1 MHIGISFRPQPT
13 IFGSGQGQTV
23 IALAEMY
30 KGQGDRV
37 TLVNY
42 GQGEWW
48 ADAEGLEFERR
59 RIGGPGDPFDVFVDV
74 GGALGAI
81 QRTGTKN
88 VILFRSDPSFD
99 ALEKASYVQQ
109 DGGPDLNGIHEL
121 WVWDAL
127 VPEGRTGII
136 STLFKS
142 LPVVRIPYV
151 WTPSILKNY
160 LRLEGLKDETTQ
172 SLEALHIAEKN
183 TTNTSSCIVPF
194 VESKGWTKP
203 IRLFNAERLE
213 TDPFFQNNLA
223 ATSFKSS
230 GITYEGR
237 ERYADWL
244 GTPCIVATHGRFVPF
259 RPGILD
265 LVWLGI
271 PFVHNCAM
279 LRDAGLGLELGY
291 YSEND
296 MGSVLERFDLAA
308 WNGGRLARRAWLEKR
323 FAPRKELRVGFVDMW
338 EGFDAG
344 DNFFVELMQQHVEKN
359 VQVVGIMGFDR
370 VSLIIRG
377 PFGETGI
384 PAGVPVVYFSGE
396 REAELDDPSTALF
409 LTHSMQ
415 HDEQHIRLP
424 LWPLFLNWFGNQSK
438 PQRNPNGLP
447 LEYALKPYQGPK
459 PDFCAFLVSNPICAE
474 RNAAF
479 DALNAYKRVDSGGAY
494 KNNMGGAI
502 PCQFGGGGGGDLA
515 KFEFFKTHTFALC
528 YENSVTPGYVT
539 EKLLHAKMAGCI
551 PLYRGAAEA
560 VKDFDP
566 SGFIFMK
573 DGQDVVAI
581 VKELEGNPKK
591 LAAMAAVPALSP
603 SRYLRTKGLLNM
615 IGKRL
620 IGLSG
625 SGSGSGCLATTNS
638 ATTNTPTTNPT
649 SGCSAATNQIVVEQ
663 PLPNPTKL
671 PSSPLFLSFATAEY
685 LPSINN
691 LLQSI
696 QALRAKDPTVRARIY
711 LGQDVS
717 GSPLAERWPWVEWL
731 PLPSVSP
738 VAGFPDF
745 FKPDQFG
752 WKLWLLRQTCTDADL
767 EGDLVL
773 YTDAGAS
780 WISLPTEMLQNAEQR
795 GLCLMRDRNNSN
807 RFWCSEDMV
816 RAMSVTEKELG
827 EFQCQAAAIA
837 FRAGSAEAVSFFEE
851 AYTWGSKKECLF
863 GPKWVTPTSGHRHD
877 QSILSI
883 LAVRRLVPLVD
894 TARNSCTVSLRKAYQ
909 RGTSM
914 YHHRGKPVMHMQP
927 LPRIDD
933 VWSISL
939 DRRPDRYAAW
949 TREYAELASVTNRLP
964 AVDGRQLQLTENLYR
979 LFAKN
984 DFKWK
989 RSVTGCALSHIL
1001 LWAQLVC
1008 EHPAVNNYLILED
1021 DHRWASANWKEEL
1034 QTALAQAPVDAELLL
1049 LGGVLPGNR
1058 SAYDQ
1063 LFRPVNDVWGTIQPN
1078 NLFTGG
1084 QGPLIPFFHFC
1095 AYSYVLTRLGAKK
1108 LLAAL
1113 ETNGCYTSIDNFLCH
1128 PAQGLVKYSM
1138 KKLIAGCFQD
1148 EDPVY
1153 QKAQFDEFLRVDSY
1167 DSDIWNN
1174 KECFD
1179 VKLFASVQAGK
1190 QSLWPCLVDILQSQP
1205 HSIQTRNTLREE
1217 SVSPKSSGTLVYFFG
1232 QVKTDG
1238 LMEEDWLKAL
1248 CPTITYRSIPVIREV
1263 QPNAFLLVAR
1273 PHVAF
1278 WKVIMREL
1286 DIKGIPFRVLHLS
1299 DEDCKDPIDFYS
1311 YKSCTKVVRNYF
1323 RPGLDEKVVTIPL
1336 GHGLGMSGPSG
1347 VAQQHQPT
1355 RDLVWSFHGS
1365 NEAVRRPLLEP
1376 LLALQPNSCRFI
1388 PSFRHESMT
1397 SPAEYRS
1404 ILLRS
1409 KFVPILKGQTFET
1422 FRLYEALELGC
1433 IPLYVRSEG
1442 DEVYWS
1448 WLRSHLTLIELKS
1461 WDQAVKLIELLEAE
1475 PSKAQQYRD
1484 GLIAEGLYWRG
1495 ESRTAF
1501 ALDA

>member
-1 MHIGISFRPQPT
+1 MMGSYMHIAISFRPQPT
-13 IFGSGQGQTV
+13 IFGSGQGQAV

-30 KGQGDRV
+30 KGQGDQV

-59 RIGGPGDPFDVFVDV
+59 RIGARGDPFDVFVDV
-74 GGALGAI
+74 GGALGSD

-99 ALEKASYVQQ
+99 ALEKASYVQR
-109 DGGPDLNGIHEL
+109 DGGPDLNGVHEV

-136 STLFKS
+136 STLFNG

-151 WTPSILKNY
+151 WTSSILKNY
-160 LRLEGLKDETTQ
+160 LRLEGLEDKPSS
-172 SLEALHIAEKN
+172 SLDVLHIAEKN
-183 TTNTSSCIVPF
+183 TTNTSSCVVPF
-194 VESKGWTKP
+194 VESKGWAKP
-203 IRLFNAERLE
+203 IRLFNASHLE
-213 TDPFFQNNLA
+213 TDPFFQTNLA
-223 ATSFKSS
+223 GTSFKSS
-230 GITYEGR
+230 EISYEGR
-237 ERYADWL
+237 ERYVDWL
-244 GTPCIVATHGRFVPF
+244 GIGCIVATHGRFVPF
-259 RPGILD
+259 RSGLLD

-271 PFVHNCAM
+271 PFVHNCEM
-279 LRDAGLGLELGY
+279 LRDAGMGLELGY

-296 MGSVLERFDLAA
+296 MGGVLERFDLAA
-308 WNGGRLARRAWLEKR
+308 WNRGRLARRAWLETR

-338 EGFDAG
+338 HGFDAA
-344 DNFFVELMQQHVEKN
+344 DNFFVDLMQQHAEKN
-359 VQVVGIMGFDR
+359 VQVVGVSDIVG

-377 PFGETGI
+377 PFGSTSI

-396 REAELDDPSTALF
+396 REDERELNDPNIRLF
-409 LTHSMQ
+409 LTHGMR

-424 LWPLFLNWFGNQSK
+424 LWPLFINWFGNQSK
-438 PQRNPNGLP
+438 PLRNPNGLP
-447 LEYALKPYQGPK
+447 LEYALKPYDGPK
-459 PDFCAFLVSNPICAE
+459 PDFCAFLVSNPNCSE

-494 KNNMGGAI
+494 KNNMGGPI
-502 PCQFGGGGGGDLA
+502 PCKFGGGGGGDLA
-515 KFEFFKTHTFALC
+515 KFDFFKTHTFALC
-528 YENSVTPGYVT
+528 YENSIAPGYVT

-551 PLYRGAAEA
+551 PLYRGAAES

-566 SGFIFMK
+566 SGFIFVG
-573 DGQDVVAI
+573 DGQDVVDI
-581 VKELEGNPKK
+581 VKELERNPKK

-615 IGKRL
+615 VGKRL
-620 IGLSG
+620 VE
-625 SGSGSGCLATTNS
+625 LAKS
-638 ATTNTPTTNPT
+638 ASLASASLARST
-649 SGCSAATNQIVVEQ
+649 SLASTNQIIIEK
-663 PLPNPTKL
+663 PLVDPTKL
-671 PSSPLFLSFATAEY
+671 PGSPLFLSFATTEY
-685 LPSINN
+685 LPSLNN

-696 QALRAKDPTVRARIY
+696 QALRAKDPTVRARVY

-717 GSPLAERWPWVEWL
+717 GTPERWPWVEFR
-731 PLPSVSP
+731 PLPSLSP
-738 VAGFPDF
+738 VEGFPDF

-752 WKLWLLRQTCTDADL
+752 WKLWLLRQTCADADL
-767 EGDLVL
+767 EGDLIL

-780 WISLPTEMLQNAEQR
+780 WISLPTEMLQNADQR
-795 GLCLMRDRNNSN
+795 GLCLLRDRNNIN
-807 RFWCSEDMV
+807 RFWCSPDMV
-816 RAMSVTEKELG
+816 QTMSVTEKELA
-827 EFQCQAAAIA
+827 EFQCQAGAIA
-837 FRAGSAEAVSFFEE
+837 FRAGAPEAQAFFEE

-863 GPKWVTPTSGHRHD
+863 GPKWITPTSGHRHD
-877 QSILSI
+877 QSILSVLSI
-883 LAVRRLVPLVD
+883 RRD
-894 TARNSCTVSLRKAYQ
+894 TPMVEAARNACIVSLRKAYQ
-909 RGTSM
+909 RGTPM
-914 YHHRGKPVMHMQP
+914 YHHRGRPVVHIP
-927 LPRIDD
+927 VLLGIDD
-933 VWSISL
+933 VWVISL

-949 TREYAELASVTNRLP
+949 MKEYADLATVANRLP
-964 AVDGRQLQLTENLYR
+964 AIDGRELQLTENLYR

-989 RSVTGCALSHIL
+989 KSVTGCALSHIL
-1001 LWAQLVC
+1001 LWAQLAS
-1008 EHPAVNNYLILED
+1008 EHPMVNNYLILED
-1021 DHRWASANWKEEL
+1021 DHRWRSAGWRAEL
-1034 QTALAQAPVDAELLL
+1034 EAAITQAPADAELLL

-1058 SAYDQ
+1058 AGYDQ
-1063 LFRPVNDVWGTIQPN
+1063 LFQPVNDVWGVIQPN
-1078 NLFTGG
+1078 NLFTGE

-1095 AYSYVLTRLGAKK
+1095 AYSYVLTRAGAKK
-1108 LLAAL
+1108 LLAGL
-1113 ETNGCYTSIDNFLCH
+1113 ETFGCYTSIDNFLCH
-1128 PAQGLVKYSM
+1128 PRQGLIKYSM

-1179 VKLFASVQAGK
+1179 VTTFASVETGR

-1248 CPTITYRSIPVIREV
+1248 CPTITYQPVPVIRLV

-1273 PHVAF
+1273 PHVAY

-1311 YKSCTKVVRNYF
+1311 YKSCTRVVRNYF

-1347 VAQQHQPT
+1347 VAGQHQPT
-1355 RDLVWSFHGS
+1355 RDLIWSFHGS

-1397 SPAEYRS
+1397 SPTEYRS

-1461 WDQAVKLIELLEAE
+1461 WDQAVKLIGLLEAE

-1484 GLIAEGLYWRG
+1484 GLIAEGLYWKG